1 MKKEASMNMNDEY
14 DPYDYSVYFAYKTW
28 DDVSADL
35 GKLVRSMEDPKF
47 DDGEIDQITHLYRAR
62 IFFEILCS
70 RMEDNESDM
79 EEHTDLAEAIY
90 NKSKSPNVH
99 CVWDTLDSFIGTICK
114 YDHAY
119 LFGNTDLLSNLNIL
133 ITKDYLNGFLLAPK
147 PTPTDIDEDAWSK
160 MASRLIDKTDEMNR
174 QARKSGNDVVI
185 FSEVMSQALSGFFNE
200 NAEELV
206 FFETVGDLL
215 NTFNEE
221 ENYAHYHSGML
232 DVRSFDLLREYGIPF
247 AKPLFERS
255 IDDMRNA
262 PFRTDW
268 RTIEHD

>member
-1 MKKEASMNMNDEY
+1 MKKEASMNMN

-28 DDVSADL
+28 DDVSDVL
-35 GKLVRSMEDPKF
+35 RKLIENIEDPKF
-47 DDGEIDQITHLYRAR
+47 DDDEIDQITSLYRAR

-70 RMEDNESDM
+70 RMEDNESNI
-79 EEHTDLAEAIY
+79 EEHTELAEAIY
-90 NKSKSPNVH
+90 NNSKDPHTH
-99 CVWDTLDSFIGTICK
+99 CVWENLESFIGTICK

-119 LFGNTDLLSNLNIL
+119 LFGNVDVLDNLHVL
-133 ITKDYLNGFLLAPK
+133 ITEDYLDSVLLVPK
-147 PTPTDIDEDAWSK
+147 PEPTEIDEDVWSK
-160 MASRLIDKTDEMNR
+160 MASRLIDRTDEMNR
-174 QARKSGNDVVI
+174 QARKSGNNVVI
-185 FSEVMSQALSGFFNE
+185 FSEVMSRALSGFFNE

-255 IDDMRNA
+255 IDDMRTA
-262 PFRTDW
+262 LFHTDW
-268 RTIEHD
+268 RIIEHD